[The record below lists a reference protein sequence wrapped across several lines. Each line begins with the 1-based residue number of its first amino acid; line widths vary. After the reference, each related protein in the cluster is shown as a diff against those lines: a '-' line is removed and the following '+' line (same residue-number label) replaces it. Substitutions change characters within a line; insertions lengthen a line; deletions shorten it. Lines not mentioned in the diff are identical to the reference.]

1 MSSLKTSECSVP
13 FLEIRGVGLDHW
25 AEIRH
30 LHALSFRSQTSRTIE
45 PSQSDA
51 FIAGIYE
58 PDYTVSLQTHD
69 LVVAWL
75 DQRPVGTAGWVP
87 FDYHAQSARITS
99 VYVSPFFAR
108 LGIGSRLVAAAEAR
122 AASAGFRAYAARA
135 FQPSVGFFESLGYS
149 RSAQGVQS
157 VGTERGI
164 PVTFMRK
171 APSEPATEPSS
182 DMTRQGT
189 LPS

>member
-1 MSSLKTSECSVP
+1 MTSLTSSECSVP
-13 FLEIRGVGLDHW
+13 LLDIRGVGLDHW

-30 LHALSFRSQTSRTIE
+30 LHALSFRTLASRTIE
-45 PSQSDA
+45 PSQSAA

-69 LVVAWL
+69 LLAAWL
-75 DQRPVGTAGWVP
+75 DRRPVGTAGWVP
-87 FDYHAQSARITS
+87 FDHQARSARITS

-122 AASAGFRAYAARA
+122 AAAAGFQAYAARA
-135 FQPSVGFFESLGYS
+135 FHPAVGFFESIGYS

-157 VGTERGI
+157 VGTEHGI

-171 APSEPATEPSS
+171 GRPETATEPSP

>member
-1 MSSLKTSECSVP
+1 MPRLD
-13 FLEIRGVGLDHW
+13 IRGAGLDHW
-25 AEIRH
+25 AEIRY
-30 LHALSFRSQTSRTIE
+30 LHALSFRTVASRAIE
-45 PSQSDA
+45 PTQSAA
-51 FIAGIYE
+51 FISAIYE

-69 LVVAWL
+69 LLVAWL

-87 FDYHAQSARITS
+87 FDHHAGSARITS

-122 AASAGFRAYAARA
+122 AAAAGFQTYAARA
-135 FQPSVGFFESLGYS
+135 FQPTVGFFEAVGYS

-157 VGTERGI
+157 IGTEHGI

-171 APSEPATEPSS
+171 GLAAPIDGQSPGR
-182 DMTRQGT
+182 TRQGT

>member
-1 MSSLKTSECSVP
+1 MSSLTSSECGVP
-13 FLEIRGVGLDHW
+13 RLDIRGAGLDHW

-30 LHALSFRSQTSRTIE
+30 LHALSFRTLSSRAIE
-45 PSQSDA
+45 PSQSAA

-69 LVVAWL
+69 LLVAWL

-87 FDYHAQSARITS
+87 FDHQARSARITS

-108 LGIGSRLVAAAEAR
+108 LGIGRRLVAAAEAR
-122 AASAGFRAYAARA
+122 PAAAGFQAYAARA
-135 FQPSVGFFESLGYS
+135 FHPAVGFFEAIGYS
-149 RSAQGVQS
+149 RSSHGVQS
-157 VGTERGI
+157 VGTEHGI

-171 APSEPATEPSS
+171 GGSETTTDPSPA
-182 DMTRQGT
+182 MNRQGI